1 MKKKRYKR
9 VAYSF
14 VIADLLHYGHLKI
27 LKTAKNHSDYHICGL
42 ISDESCHLWQGVNIC
57 NFEERKAV
65 LMSLDCVDEIM
76 LQDSMDPAENLKKI
90 KKRYTNS
97 ELIVVHGDDWKTMP
111 AREYIETIGGKII
124 QPEYYSKLSRNSII
138 SKFKDELPQQSLQHE
153 YYTHHFRIGNIH
165 QFNKQEVSPLV
176 STKANTL
183 KNFKQILKLSKIEE
197 LFICTVKDYGEYPDQ
212 IVDLIRK
219 QFNSH
224 NLIIRS
230 SSLNEDMHNF
240 SNAGSFT
247 SILNVSSGNVAEI
260 HKSITTV
267 IAEFKKRGSL
277 NYTDQVLVQRQ
288 TPDIKKSGVVFTRNI
303 GTNAPYYVV
312 NYDDE
317 TGKTDTVTGG
327 EIAKSILLLRDI
339 TIAKCPK
346 EWRSLILSVREIES
360 HLTGMILDIEFGE
373 KTDGSI
379 VIFQIRPL
387 AANILKNEDDE
398 KFIENL
404 NDQIESFKFES
415 EISRGK
421 TEFLSDMAFWNP
433 SEIIGDN
440 PHPLDYSLYREIIT
454 KKAWNDGIAD
464 LGYTRVNEELMTKYG
479 NKPYI
484 YLWYSFLSLVPA
496 EIKSSIKHKLI
507 DVYSKKLKADLTA
520 HDKIEFEIVL
530 SCYDFMTEE
539 KLCELKEVGFL
550 QKETDHIRDEL
561 LNLTH
566 RIIGE
571 YPEVLKKGRQ
581 ELARLEKNR
590 AKLTSLAMKT
600 KSPIVATTCFLELV
614 KAISKYGT
622 PQFAGIARQAF
633 IANALLQS
641 MVKKKHLDYEEAQGL
656 LTSISTVA
664 TSFDRDLNRFICNGE
679 LTEKD
684 FKKKYGHLRP
694 GTYDITASRYD
705 KMDFH
710 KDTDQYHGELSIDKL
725 GEKSYKNLNLK
736 GFKKAILNSPLR
748 SSGSGNIIRFIKST
762 IKEREKFKFEFTR
775 TLSDALE
782 ILAKVGEQFEI
793 SKDDMAFLDIETIEF
808 YKFMKN
814 ENELK
819 RRWKQWISVN
829 KTNYYNNHKLS
840 LPPVITNIDSF
851 KIIRSEISRPNF
863 NTKEKVKGR
872 VVNLSLKKDAKVN
885 GKIVLI
891 EKADPGYDWIFTK
904 QIKGLITK
912 YGGAASH
919 MGIRCAEFN
928 IPAAIGCGEQ
938 IYNNVLSWEKIIM
951 DCKNKKI
958 IPAINGLGQ

>member
-1 MKKKRYKR
+1 MKRKRYKR

-76 LQDSMDPAENLKKI
+76 LQNSMDPAENLKKI

-124 QPEYYSKLSRNSII
+124 QPEYYSKLSRDSII
-138 SKFKDELPQQSLQHE
+138 SKFKEEQPQQPLQHE

-219 QFNSH
+219 QFNNH
-224 NLIIRS
+224 DLIIRS

-247 SILNVSSGNVAEI
+247 SILNVSSESIAEI
-260 HKSITTV
+260 HKSITKV
-267 IAEFKKRGSL
+267 ISHFEMKGSF
-277 NYTDQVLVQRQ
+277 NFTDQVLVQSQ

-339 TIAKCPK
+339 TIAKYPK

-379 VIFQIRPL
+379 VVFQIRPL

-404 NDQIESFKFES
+404 NDQIESYKFES
-415 EISRGK
+415 ERSGGK
-421 TEFLSDMAFWNP
+421 TDLLSDMAFWNP
-433 SEIIGDN
+433 SEIIGDH

-454 KKAWNDGIAD
+454 RKAWNDGIAD

-496 EIKSSIKHKLI
+496 KIKNNIKHKLI
-507 DVYSKKLKADLTA
+507 DVYSKMLKADLTA

-539 KLCELKEVGFL
+539 RLLELKEVGFS
-550 QKETDHIRDEL
+550 QKEIDHVRDEL
-561 LNLTH
+561 LNLTR
-566 RIIGE
+566 RIIDE

-581 ELARLEKNR
+581 ELAKLEKIR
-590 AKLTSLAMKT
+590 AKFTSLARKT

-614 KAISKYGT
+614 KAISIYGT

-641 MVKKKHLDYEEAQGL
+641 MVKKKYLDYEEAQGL
-656 LTSISTVA
+656 LTSISTVT
-664 TSFDRDLNRFICNGE
+664 TSFDRDLVRFICNGE
-679 LTEKD
+679 LAETD

-710 KDTDQYHGELSIDKL
+710 KDTDQHQGKLSIDKL
-725 GEKSYKNLNLK
+725 GEKRNKNLNLK
-736 GFKKAILNSPLR
+736 GFKNAILNSPLR
-748 SSGSGNIIRFIKST
+748 SSGSGNIIRFIKSA
-762 IKEREKFKFEFTR
+762 IREREKFKFEFTR

-793 SKDDMAFLDIETIEF
+793 SKDDMAFLDIETIEL

-814 ENELK
+814 ESELK
-819 RRWKQWISVN
+819 RRWKQWISAS
-829 KTNYYNNHKLS
+829 KTNYNNNHTLS
-840 LPPVITNIDSF
+840 LPPVIMNIGSF

-872 VVNLSLKKDAKVN
+872 VVNLNLKKDAKVK

-938 IYNNVLSWEKIIM
+938 IYNKVLRWERIIM
-951 DCKNKKI
+951 DCENKKI
-958 IPAINGLGQ
+958 APAINGFGR

>member
-339 TIAKCPK
+339 C
-346 EWRSLILSVREIES
+346 
-360 HLTGMILDIEFGE
+360 LD
-373 KTDGSI
+373 
-379 VIFQIRPL
+379 
-387 AANILKNEDDE
+387 
-398 KFIENL
+398 
-404 NDQIESFKFES
+404 
-415 EISRGK
+415 
-421 TEFLSDMAFWNP
+421 
-433 SEIIGDN
+433 
-440 PHPLDYSLYREIIT
+440 
-454 KKAWNDGIAD
+454 
-464 LGYTRVNEELMTKYG
+464 
-479 NKPYI
+479 
-484 YLWYSFLSLVPA
+484 LSL
-496 EIKSSIKHKLI
+496 
-507 DVYSKKLKADLTA
+507 T
-520 HDKIEFEIVL
+520 
-530 SCYDFMTEE
+530 
-539 KLCELKEVGFL
+539 
-550 QKETDHIRDEL
+550 
-561 LNLTH
+561 
-566 RIIGE
+566 
-571 YPEVLKKGRQ
+571 
-581 ELARLEKNR
+581 
-590 AKLTSLAMKT
+590 
-600 KSPIVATTCFLELV
+600 
-614 KAISKYGT
+614 
-622 PQFAGIARQAF
+622 
-633 IANALLQS
+633 
-641 MVKKKHLDYEEAQGL
+641 
-656 LTSISTVA
+656 
-664 TSFDRDLNRFICNGE
+664 
-679 LTEKD
+679 
-684 FKKKYGHLRP
+684 
-694 GTYDITASRYD
+694 
-705 KMDFH
+705 
-710 KDTDQYHGELSIDKL
+710 
-725 GEKSYKNLNLK
+725 
-736 GFKKAILNSPLR
+736 
-748 SSGSGNIIRFIKST
+748 
-762 IKEREKFKFEFTR
+762 
-775 TLSDALE
+775 
-782 ILAKVGEQFEI
+782 
-793 SKDDMAFLDIETIEF
+793 
-808 YKFMKN
+808 
-814 ENELK
+814 
-819 RRWKQWISVN
+819 
-829 KTNYYNNHKLS
+829 
-840 LPPVITNIDSF
+840 
-851 KIIRSEISRPNF
+851 
-863 NTKEKVKGR
+863 
-872 VVNLSLKKDAKVN
+872 
-885 GKIVLI
+885 
-891 EKADPGYDWIFTK
+891 
-904 QIKGLITK
+904 
-912 YGGAASH
+912 
-919 MGIRCAEFN
+919 
-928 IPAAIGCGEQ
+928 
-938 IYNNVLSWEKIIM
+938 
-951 DCKNKKI
+951 
-958 IPAINGLGQ
+958 